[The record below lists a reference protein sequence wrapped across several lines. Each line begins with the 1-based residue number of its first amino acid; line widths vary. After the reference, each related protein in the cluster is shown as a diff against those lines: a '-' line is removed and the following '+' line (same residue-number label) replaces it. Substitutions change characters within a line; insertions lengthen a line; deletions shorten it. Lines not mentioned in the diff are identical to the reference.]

1 MNKNK
6 IKICFLKWKNVP
18 KKTIALWFLLVE
30 MFASMNEFVRLK
42 KIKQGMATL
51 LR

>member
-6 IKICFLKWKNVP
+6 IKICFLKKCP
-18 KKTIALWFLLVE
+18 HKKWFLLVE
-30 MFASMNEFVRLK
+30 MFASVNEFTGLK
-42 KIKQGMATL
+42 KIKQEMATL